1 MPKSTKIYLDP
12 LDPEKGYFFKMNGQI
27 RGLTENVV
35 ELRDACK
42 SYGRGDDKIQVLKNF
57 NMTIKKGSM

>member
-1 MPKSTKIYLDP
+1 MPATFTQKCS
-12 LDPEKGYFFKMNGQI
+12 DPEKGYLFKMNGHTH
-27 RGLTENVV
+27 GLTENVV

-42 SYGRGDDKIQVLKNF
+42 SYGRGDNEIQVLKNF

>member
-1 MPKSTKIYLDP
+1 MPKSAKNYLDP

-42 SYGRGDDKIQVLKNF
+42 SYGRGDNKIQVLKNF

>member
-1 MPKSTKIYLDP
+1 MPKSTKNYLDP

-42 SYGRGDDKIQVLKNF
+42 SYGRGDNKIHVLKNF